1 MRPAPDVGQDSF
13 AVLMEAGFDRAA
25 IDELIKAG
33 AVMRIPDADALG
45 PAVVRLLSRDIE
57 RRTMGEAAHRVME
70 RERGAV
76 ERTMAIVERVLAGEF
91 E

>member
-1 MRPAPDVGQDSF
+1 
-13 AVLMEAGFDRAA
+13 
-25 IDELIKAG
+25 
-33 AVMRIPDADALG
+33 MRIPDADALG

-76 ERTMAIVERVLAGEF
+76 ERTMAIVEKVLGEKQG
-91 E
+91 